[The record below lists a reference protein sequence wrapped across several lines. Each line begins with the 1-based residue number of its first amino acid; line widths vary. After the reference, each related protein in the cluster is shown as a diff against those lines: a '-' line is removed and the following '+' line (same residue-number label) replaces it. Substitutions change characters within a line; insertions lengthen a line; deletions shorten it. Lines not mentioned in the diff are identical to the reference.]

1 MFISLH
7 YISLFALCGLL
18 LWAPPGAQA
27 GDGHRPGEDKLYNCS
42 LWEGN
47 PSSEQHEKA
56 EQILAEV
63 RPQLTELRQEM
74 MAKMQELKA
83 LSYNNQ
89 TDPEDLA
96 KLGRQLQK
104 QRDQLR
110 QALRDLDKRLQQEVG
125 DTVRLRGYH
134 GRGCAALTEIS
145 PCPLPQAEL
154 QSRQLP

>member
-1 MFISLH
+1 MFTSSH

-18 LWAPPGAQA
+18 LLAPPGAQA
-27 GDGHRPGEDKLYNCS
+27 GDGHRSGTGKLYNCS
-42 LWEGN
+42 QWEGKLK
-47 PSSEQHEKA
+47 PEQHEKA

-63 RPQLTELRQEM
+63 RPKLNALRQEM
-74 MAKMQELKA
+74 TEKMQELKA

-96 KLGRQLQK
+96 KLGRQLQQ
-104 QRDQLR
+104 QRDELL
-110 QALRDLDKRLQQEVG
+110 QALRALDTRLQAEVG
-125 DTVRLRGYH
+125 DDVRLRGYH

-154 QSRQLP
+154 QSP